1 MGRWHVK
8 VDLSD
13 VYVLF
18 TFWNGFKASKQ
29 RVRPSFMFDIVDM
42 TYTLD
47 GSREL
52 NPYFIINRMAKN
64 RFQYIKL
71 FIFWKNNTD
80 DWHNG

>member
-1 MGRWHVK
+1 
-8 VDLSD
+8 
-13 VYVLF
+13 
-18 TFWNGFKASKQ
+18 
-29 RVRPSFMFDIVDM
+29 MFDIVDM

-71 FIFWKNNTD
+71 FIF
-80 DWHNG
+80 